1 MKASSV
7 LTRLRRLL
15 PLAALSLASGALA
28 APKCDQMS
36 NDVRKAI
43 ASDPAKTL
51 MVVED
56 ALVINESCACEIVRA
71 AIEASQADEALKQQ
85 IVQTALAVAPKM
97 APVITDCAGIAGTA
111 AAPVASPVAYEDPT
125 ASGKNPSGKG
135 AKEVLPVAPP
145 VEDVQDFTYLPGD
158 IRGVYLMAP
167 GGVGIIG
174 FDERRFRDSHD
185 NDRDKGDKHKRT
197 PPHRRITRPISRS
210 VVATR

>member
-1 MKASSV
+1 MKAPSV
-7 LTRLRRLL
+7 FTCVRHFL
-15 PLAALSLASGALA
+15 PLAALGLASGAMA
-28 APKCDQMS
+28 APNCDQMS
-36 NDVRKAI
+36 NDVRKGI

-51 MVVED
+51 MIVED
-56 ALVINESCACEIVRA
+56 ALVINEGCACEIVRA
-71 AIEASQADEALKQQ
+71 AIEASRADEALKQQ

-97 APVITDCAGIAGTA
+97 APVITDCAGIA
-111 AAPVASPVAYEDPT
+111 AAPVANDDPT
-125 ASGKNPSGKG
+125 ASGKNLGGKG

-145 VEDVQDFTYLPGD
+145 VEEEQDFTYLPGD

-185 NDRDKGDKHKRT
+185 NDRDKGDKHKRN
-197 PPHRRITRPISRS
+197 PPHRRVTRPISRS